1 VQGIWLSVSFSLIS
15 AISMAGETQTQISFH
30 QDGEQIYI
38 QPDQSGGATITSNSG
53 QILKFTKEH
62 IQYLSEIY
70 KSSKPEFEKSNPC
83 LATTTE
89 K

>member
-15 AISMAGETQTQISFH
+15 AISIAEETQTQISFQ
-30 QDGEQIYI
+30 QDGKQIYI
-38 QPDQSGGATITSNSG
+38 QPDQSGGATITSDSG
-53 QILKFTKEH
+53 QVVKFTKEH
-62 IQYLSEIY
+62 IQYLSEIH
-70 KSSKPEFEKSNPC
+70 KSSKPEFEKGNPC